1 MLHALVSYCGVWM
14 IGVRFCNASFTE
26 QLPAW
31 LRSSVTNYANF
42 GLAMRDMAA
51 FFKNAEKSVTVHVIL
66 TFISPGCSTDRQ
78 PDKNTAY

>member
-1 MLHALVSYCGVWM
+1 MFSAFYDVLYCDVWI
-14 IGVRFCNASFTE
+14 IGIRFCNSSFTE

-51 FFKNAEKSVTVHVIL
+51 FFKNAEKSVTVHLIL
-66 TFISPGCSTDRQ
+66 IFISPGCGTDRQ
-78 PDKNTAY
+78 TDKQK